1 MKQIYEAD
9 YGYKDVAT
17 RVESS
22 YVRNWERYGHPSRT
36 LRNKCA
42 GVYFGTLICKKTM
55 KYKFSINRLVRLSVI
70 AIAVVGLS
78 KTAFAQSQYDSRP
91 YPTPDYSGK
100 GSPAQGTSK
109 SKSTTASTG
118 HLSAADKAFMKDA
131 AKGGMME
138 VAMGRVA
145 EQHATDSE
153 VKNFGARMVKDH
165 GKANEELKTLA
176 REQNVQL
183 PAEKEPGKWKSDKDY
198 MGQMVKDHE
207 NDLAA
212 FEKEAKEGSDPNVK
226 NFASKTSEVVRKHL
240 DMAKKIDSKL
250 K

>member
-1 MKQIYEAD
+1 MKD
-9 YGYKDVAT
+9 
-17 RVESS
+17 
-22 YVRNWERYGHPSRT
+22 
-36 LRNKCA
+36 
-42 GVYFGTLICKKTM
+42 
-55 KYKFSINRLVRLSVI
+55 KFSINSFVKLGVI
-70 AIAVVGLS
+70 AMTFIGLS
-78 KTAFAQSQYDSRP
+78 GVAFAQSTYDSRP

-109 SKSTTASTG
+109 AKSTTASTG
-118 HLSAADKAFMKDA
+118 HNLSAADKAFMKDA

-165 GKANEELKTLA
+165 GKANDELKTLA

-183 PAEKEPGKWKSDKDY
+183 PAEKEPGKWTSDKDY
-198 MGQMVKDHE
+198 MGHMVKDHE
-207 NDLAA
+207 QDLAA
-212 FEKEAKEGSDPNVK
+212 FEKEAKDGSDPNVK

-240 DMAKKIDSKL
+240 EMAKKIDSKL

>member
-1 MKQIYEAD
+1 MK
-9 YGYKDVAT
+9 
-17 RVESS
+17 
-22 YVRNWERYGHPSRT
+22 H
-36 LRNKCA
+36 
-42 GVYFGTLICKKTM
+42 
-55 KYKFSINRLVRLSVI
+55 KFSINNLVKLGVI

-78 KTAFAQSQYDSRP
+78 GRALAQQQYDARP

-100 GSPAQGTSK
+100 DPAAQGTSK
-109 SKSTTASTG
+109 SKSATAPTS
-118 HLSAADKAFMKDA
+118 HNLSSADKAFMKEA

-145 EQHATDSE
+145 EQNASDSE

-165 GKANEELKTLA
+165 GKANDELKTLA

-212 FEKEAKEGSDPNVK
+212 FEKEAKEGTDPNVK
-226 NFASKTSEVVRKHL
+226 SFASKTSEVVRKHL

>member
-1 MKQIYEAD
+1 MK
-9 YGYKDVAT
+9 
-17 RVESS
+17 
-22 YVRNWERYGHPSRT
+22 H
-36 LRNKCA
+36 
-42 GVYFGTLICKKTM
+42 
-55 KYKFSINRLVRLSVI
+55 KFSINRLVRLGI
-70 AIAVVGLS
+70 TATAFVGLS
-78 KTAFAQSQYDSRP
+78 GMALAQQQYDSRP

-100 GSPAQGTSK
+100 GSPAQGGTSK
-109 SKSTTASTG
+109 SKSATAPAG
-118 HLSAADKAFMKDA
+118 HNLSAADKAFMKEA